1 MRFGIW
7 HYLSGY
13 VIIEVKGRHLER
25 FINRVVQSGGD
36 IWQVRRTGT
45 ECVRAC
51 VSVATFYAM
60 RPIVRQC
67 GVSVSIVKKCGAL
80 ITLSRFRFRK
90 VLLFG
95 WAVVLSLLIGASRY
109 VWFVE
114 VSGCDRVQ
122 PEKLIATLEDM
133 GVGIGSSKR
142 TIGTYSLG
150 QRLMTTDKR
159 IAWAG
164 VSIDG
169 VVLKIDIT
177 EVEDHVVKEL
187 MTDGANS
194 LYASKDGII
203 TELRI
208 LDGKA
213 VVCVGDA
220 VKKGQELV
228 TGVLRNDELGFITT
242 AARGSVTAKVGYI
255 VSAEVGPKLIKQTYS
270 GKAAEYNVIKL
281 FGLNIADEPE
291 YKSYTDEALCE
302 YVLSGCVVP
311 ISIERRIRRETVG
324 TYENASMQELEN
336 AASADA
342 ERKLID
348 TLPHSATILTKTT
361 RYEYGSDGT
370 VTAIIAVTTSEN
382 IAQVGDIYGEE

>member
-36 IWQVRRTGT
+36 IWHVKRTGT

-51 VSVATFYAM
+51 VDVATFYAM

-67 GVSVSIVKKCGAL
+67 GVSVSIMNKRGAL

-95 WAVVLSLLIGASRY
+95 WAVVLGLIIGASRY

-114 VSGCDRVQ
+114 VSGCDSV
-122 PEKLIATLEDM
+122 PPKKLIATLENM
-133 GVGIGSSKR
+133 GLGVGSSKR
-142 TIGTYSLG
+142 AIGTYSLG
-150 QRLMTTDKR
+150 QRLMATDER

-177 EVEDHVVKEL
+177 EAENKVTKSTQHE
-187 MTDGANS
+187 GANS

-213 VVCVGDA
+213 VVSVGDA
-220 VKKGQELV
+220 VTKGQELV
-228 TGVLRNDELGFITT
+228 SGVLRNDELGYITT
-242 AARGSVTAKVGYI
+242 AARGAVTAKVGYT
-255 VSAEVGPKLIKQTYS
+255 VSAKVGPKLIKQAYS
-270 GKAAEYNVIKL
+270 GKEAEYNAIKL
-281 FGLNIADEPE
+281 FGVSIADKPE
-291 YKSYTDEALCE
+291 YASYSDEALCE
-302 YVLSGCVVP
+302 YELSGCVVP
-311 ISIERRIRRETVG
+311 LSIERRIRRETVEAYVDA
-324 TYENASMQELEN
+324 TNKELE
-336 AASADA
+336 AAAALAA
-342 ERKLID
+342 EEKLIEM
-348 TLPHSATILTKTT
+348 LPHSATILSKST
-361 RYEYGSDGT
+361 RYEYASDGT

-382 IAQVGDIYGEE
+382 IAQAGDIYGEE